1 MSQHRAQKNP
11 DSRDKS
17 AFFTLRAQAA
27 KPPLSPT
34 QDGGKE
40 EEGEG
45 LSQPDPITKDILQ
58 TLLDGMA
65 AKLQNTLTDAMS
77 EIKKDLRVLRIKMAH
92 S

>member
-1 MSQHRAQKNP
+1 MSQHRARKNP

-27 KPPLSPT
+27 KPPPSPT

-45 LSQPDPITKDILQ
+45 LSQPDPDPITKDVLQ
-58 TLLDGMA
+58 TLL

-77 EIKKDLRVLRIKMAH
+77 EIKKDLRVLSIKTAH